1 MVMVMTT
8 LEQKIASALA
18 DDSIT
23 STALDELITEV
34 ETAIVAADKDAEAE
48 REKALNPLASPD
60 AAKAHEAMQMVE
72 FNRDRLRTVLPRLQ
86 QRFSEVRSK
95 EEYVRWVMDHEQV
108 RAKRDAAAEELKV
121 IYPEFEAKLVG
132 LLLRIE
138 EVDREVRRVNSAKPF
153 DAKEANGDGRWLLET
168 ELVARGLDHFRI
180 HDLQIMRDLKLPQFE
195 AGAQLAWPPH
205 RPIDWSSVAPVAR
218 HPGADW
224 AVEREER
231 AAATR
236 VDQERV
242 IEHYAA
248 MARQREKSEADEAQK
263 RGKGAA
269 A

>member
-23 STALDELITEV
+23 STALAELINEV
-34 ETAIVAADKDAEAE
+34 EIAIVVADKAAEEE
-48 REKALNPLASPD
+48 REKALDPLASPD
-60 AAKAHEAMQMVE
+60 AAKARAALADAE
-72 FNRDRLRTVLPRLQ
+72 FCRDRLRTVLPRLQ
-86 QRFSEVRSK
+86 QRFSEARSE
-95 EEYVRWVMDHEQV
+95 EEYARWVVDYEEV
-108 RAKRDAAAEELKV
+108 KTKRDALVEELRE
-121 IYPEFEAKLVG
+121 IYPAIEENLTD

-138 EVDREVRRVNSAKPF
+138 TCDREAKRVNSAKPF

-180 HDLQIMRDLKLPQFE
+180 HDLQIMRDLKLPKFE

-231 AAATR
+231 ARATR
-236 VDQERV
+236 ADQERV

-248 MARQREKSEADEAQK
+248 MARQREEREAAEAQK